1 MFPHRSDIG
10 PSILATM
17 TQRPVETAP
26 NRTELNERFER
37 DAIPLLR
44 EMYAA
49 AVRLTRN
56 PTDAED
62 LLQETYLRAY
72 RGFGG
77 FEEGTNLRAWLYRI
91 LTNAFIN
98 TYRKR
103 QREPQMVS
111 EDELEE
117 WYLYEKLGGEGAEA
131 SAEAQVL
138 ESLPDEDVQEA
149 LAGLPEQFRL
159 AVLLADVEGFSY
171 KEIAEI
177 LDIPIGTV
185 MSRLHR
191 GRRALEKRL
200 WNVVRERG
208 LIR

>member
-1 MFPHRSDIG
+1 MAEPG
-10 PSILATM
+10 TATE
-17 TQRPVETAP
+17 QRD
-26 NRTELNERFER
+26 LDQRFER
-37 DAIPLLR
+37 DALPMMPEL
-44 EMYAA
+44 YAA

-72 RGFGG
+72 RAFAS

-91 LTNAFIN
+91 LTNAYIN
-98 TYRKR
+98 VYRKR
-103 QREPQMVS
+103 QREPQTVS
-111 EDELEE
+111 TDDVDE
-117 WYLYEKLGGEGAEA
+117 WYLYDQLAERGREP
-131 SAEAQVL
+131 SAETEVL
-138 ESLPDEDVQEA
+138 ERLPDEEVQAA
-149 LAGLPEQFRL
+149 LQSLPEQFRL

-208 LIR
+208 LVK